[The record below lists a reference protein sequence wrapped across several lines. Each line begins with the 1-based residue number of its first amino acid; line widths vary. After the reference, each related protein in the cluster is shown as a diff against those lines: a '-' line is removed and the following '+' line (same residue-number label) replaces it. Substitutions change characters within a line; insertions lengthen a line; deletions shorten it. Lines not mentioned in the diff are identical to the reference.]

1 MPLDLTPAFLIVIL
15 IAFLVFLGVAMWR
28 MVRRRTPRSSGP
40 LPDVPDAPPTAM
52 PVEAPG
58 MTAPYS
64 SLDPFAPP
72 KDFSTRTRVDGE
84 PEST

>member
-1 MPLDLTPAFLIVIL
+1 MPLDLTA
-15 IAFLVFLGVAMWR
+15 AYGVFLLVLLAGAVR
-28 MVRRRTPRSSGP
+28 KVLRRRPRSSGP
-40 LPDVPDAPPTAM
+40 LPDVPGASPTAVPM
-52 PVEAPG
+52 EAPG